1 MKVKAAYIAEGLQ
14 TLVAFAEKP
23 MPVALAAKMLRLVE
37 DLQKEGKLIEK
48 QRKLII
54 EKYATKDDKGQL
66 IVTDG
71 NVSFKDTT
79 TSQQAQVEL
88 DELANLEVEIED
100 RDITEDELVKANL
113 QITMS
118 QFAAL
123 KNFLHVEE

>member
-113 QITMS
+113 QLTMS
-118 QFAAL
+118 QLAAL

>member
-1 MKVKAAYIAEGLQ
+1 MKVKAAYIADGLQ

-88 DELANLEVEIED
+88 DELANLEVEIKD
-100 RDITEDELVKANL
+100 RNITEDELVKANL
-113 QITMS
+113 QLTMS

>member
-1 MKVKAAYIAEGLQ
+1 MKVKAAYIADGLQ

-54 EKYATKDDKGQL
+54 EKYATKDDEGQL

-100 RDITEDELVKANL
+100 RNITEDELVKANL

>member
-88 DELANLEVEIED
+88 DELANLEVEIKD
-100 RDITEDELVKANL
+100 RNITEDELVKANL

>member
-71 NVSFKDTT
+71 NVSFKDIT

-100 RDITEDELVKANL
+100 RNITEDELVKANL

>member
-48 QRKLII
+48 QRKLVI

-71 NVSFKDTT
+71 NVSFKDTI

>member
-100 RDITEDELVKANL
+100 RNITEDELVKANL

>member
-1 MKVKAAYIAEGLQ
+1 MKIKAAYIAEGLQ

-100 RDITEDELVKANL
+100 RNITEDELVKANL

>member
-1 MKVKAAYIAEGLQ
+1 LKVKAAYIAEGLQ

-100 RDITEDELVKANL
+100 RNITEDELVKANL

>member
-66 IVTDG
+66 IITDG

-100 RDITEDELVKANL
+100 RNITEDELVKANL

-118 QFAAL
+118 QFATL

>member
-88 DELANLEVEIED
+88 DELANLEVEIKD
-100 RDITEDELVKANL
+100 RNITEDELVKANL
-113 QITMS
+113 QLTMS